1 MTFKADMLKRQGE
14 ESRTSYEHMRA
25 VFLKQLEQ
33 MELDELEI
41 QEKIRQEL
49 KEVEQQYHALQN
61 DYNKLHIEY
70 QQVRN
75 SDFCKNQN
83 FIHSCR
89 YEHFLESETKRA
101 SHADKSRNAPAHKF
115 APIS

>member
-1 MTFKADMLKRQGE
+1 MLKRQGE

-75 SDFCKNQN
+75 SDFLQGSK
-83 FIHSCR
+83 FHS
-89 YEHFLESETKRA
+89 FMSL
-101 SHADKSRNAPAHKF
+101 
-115 APIS
+115 

>member
-1 MTFKADMLKRQGE
+1 MLKRQGE

-70 QQVRN
+70 QQVR
-75 SDFCKNQN
+75 SLIFAS
-83 FIHSCR
+83 FS
-89 YEHFLESETKRA
+89 HFLESETKRA
-101 SHADKSRNAPAHKF
+101 SHADKSRNAPANKF
-115 APIS
+115 ASIS

>member
-1 MTFKADMLKRQGE
+1 MLKRQGE

-75 SDFCKNQN
+75 SGFLLGSK
-83 FIHSCR
+83 FHS
-89 YEHFLESETKRA
+89 
-101 SHADKSRNAPAHKF
+101 
-115 APIS
+115 